1 MSLCLPGKT
10 NSIATSLQFNSLWV
24 VRNAEVQVF
33 GYNTEC
39 KCLAEYAIR
48 DKESVPNVM
57 EEVSTSTTVN
67 PARNVKED
75 AGINVMVVGVQA
87 VVQVIDELI
96 HNYIE

>member
-1 MSLCLPGKT
+1 
-10 NSIATSLQFNSLWV
+10 
-24 VRNAEVQVF
+24 
-33 GYNTEC
+33 
-39 KCLAEYAIR
+39 
-48 DKESVPNVM
+48 M